1 MRVLLLIFAASTTSQ
16 ARADCKPVLGQTC
29 DRVRCMGA
37 RAISAASGFETAAR
51 GRPSR
56 WAAALLE
63 PIDGA
68 WLAAFRALL
77 GLVVAA
83 SVLRFALYDRIDPL
97 FVTPDIHF
105 TYWGFSWVRPL
116 PGSGMHTLIGALAVL
131 ALCVAAGLL
140 TRITSAALALG
151 FAYLQL
157 IDVAT
162 YLNHYY
168 LLTLLLGLLAI
179 APAGRCGSI
188 DAWQARRARAE
199 LPPSAGQAVPA
210 VWLYLFRFQI
220 ALVYLFAALA
230 KAHADWLVHGQPL
243 RIWLSSKTELP
254 VLGAFFAMPSAALW
268 MSWAGFLFDASI
280 AGLLLWPRARRY
292 AYGLVI
298 GFHAMTYLLFP
309 MIGMFPLVMIT
320 GTLVFFSPS
329 WPRIVLGRARLRH
342 RPVDGGTDRAKTTP
356 VSRWQYA
363 ALALG
368 VAYCT
373 LQIALPLRFLAY
385 GGNVLWHEQGM
396 RFSWRVMVREKGSSV
411 SFVVRS
417 PTTGQVWHVTPDHY
431 CTPLQEREMSEQ
443 PDLILQLAHHIR
455 DDFSRRGLAEVEVR
469 AEARVSLNGRANR
482 LLIDPNVDLA
492 RIEDSL
498 APASWILP
506 APTDS
511 PAHNHAAR

>member
-1 MRVLLLIFAASTTSQ
+1 MCWVSIQ
-16 ARADCKPVLGQTC
+16 
-29 DRVRCMGA
+29 
-37 RAISAASGFETAAR
+37 SGFMGVSALPAVPRLDATAR
-51 GRPSR
+51 GRSR
-56 WAAALLE
+56 PWAAALLQ

-68 WLAAFRALL
+68 WLAAFRAML

-97 FVTPDIHF
+97 LVNPGFHF

-131 ALCVAAGLL
+131 ALCVAAGLE

-157 IDVAT
+157 IDVAM

-179 APAGRCGSI
+179 APASRCGSI
-188 DAWQARRARAE
+188 DAWRARRARSE
-199 LPPSAGQAVPA
+199 LPPPSRASVPA

-220 ALVYLFAALA
+220 ALVYVFAALA
-230 KAHADWLVHGQPL
+230 KMHADWLVHAQPL

-254 VLGAFFAMPSAALW
+254 VLGAFFTLPWAALA

-280 AGLLLWPRARRY
+280 TGLLLWRRSRPY

-298 GFHAMTYLLFP
+298 GFHAMTYVLFP
-309 MIGMFPLVMIT
+309 AIGMFPIVMIAS
-320 GTLVFFSPS
+320 TLVFFSPS
-329 WPRIVLGRARLRH
+329 WPRIALARARR
-342 RPVDGGTDRAKTTP
+342 RPAHIDGGADRASTGP
-356 VSRWQYA
+356 VSRWQRA

-368 VAYCT
+368 AAYCA

-396 RFSWRVMVREKGSSV
+396 RFSWRVMVREKGASV
-411 SFVVRS
+411 GFVVRS
-417 PTTGQVWHVTPDHY
+417 RSTGQAWQVTPDHY
-431 CTPLQEREMSEQ
+431 CNPLQEREMSEQ

-455 DDFSRRGLAEVEVR
+455 DDFARRGLGPVEVR

-482 LLIDPNVDLA
+482 LLIDPDVDLA

-498 APASWILP
+498 APARWILP

-511 PAHNHAAR
+511 PAHVHPAS

>member
-1 MRVLLLIFAASTTSQ
+1 M
-16 ARADCKPVLGQTC
+16 D
-29 DRVRCMGA
+29 A
-37 RAISAASGFETAAR
+37 RAISAAPREGAAAR
-51 GRPSR
+51 DRPSR

-63 PIDGA
+63 PIDAA

-97 FVTPDIHF
+97 LVNPDFHF

-116 PGSGMHTLIGALAVL
+116 PGSGMHTLIGALAGL
-131 ALCVAAGLL
+131 ALCVAAGFE

-151 FAYLQL
+151 FTYLQL

-168 LLTLLLGLLAI
+168 LLSVLLGLLAL

-188 DAWQARRARAE
+188 DAWRARRVRARPAAA
-199 LPPSAGQAVPA
+199 AGQTVPA
-210 VWLYLFRFQI
+210 IWLYLFRFQI
-220 ALVYLFAALA
+220 ALVYVFAALA
-230 KAHADWLVHGQPL
+230 KAQPDWLVHAQPL

-254 VLGAFFAMPSAALW
+254 VLGAFFALPSAALW

-280 AGLLLWPRARRY
+280 AGLLLWPRVRGH

-298 GFHAMTYLLFP
+298 GFHAMTYALFP
-309 MIGMFPLVMIT
+309 AIGMFPIVMIV
-320 GTLVFFSPS
+320 GALVFFSPS
-329 WPRIVLGRARLRH
+329 WPRIALGRAGLPH
-342 RPVDGGTDRAKTTP
+342 RRFGGGAERARTTGI
-356 VSRWQYA
+356 SRWHHA

-368 VAYCT
+368 GVYCV

-396 RFSWRVMVREKGSSV
+396 RFSWRVMVREKGTSV
-411 SFVVRS
+411 RFVVRS
-417 PTTGQVWHVTPDHY
+417 PITGQVWHVTPDRY
-431 CTPLQEREMSEQ
+431 CNALQAREMSEQ

-469 AEARVSLNGRANR
+469 ATAHVSLNGRASR
-482 LLIDPNVDLA
+482 LLIDPDVNLA
-492 RIEDSL
+492 RIDDSL
-498 APASWILP
+498 ARARWILP
-506 APTDS
+506 APTDI
-511 PAHNHAAR
+511 PARSDAPR